1 MTTLPSARA
10 ETEIDLAVC
19 PPMLARAGSARVIR
33 SISDVRRFFCRND
46 RPIYSIGPT
55 DFNLAGMD
63 DWVRNFRYIS
73 QIDCYDGRHPKVFIP
88 RPQPHDRFRGI
99 EDVNNYLLSHGEVIR
114 HIRERGGRPAAVFLM
129 FDQRTEALCEEIGVE
144 VWFPRSSLRSRCDNK
159 VETVRIGNRAG
170 VPSVPNALAQVRSYK
185 TLRRVAD
192 EAGLGRHLVVQT
204 AYGDSGHTTF
214 FISSRKDW
222 RLHAKEIA
230 SEAEVKVMRRI
241 DAVGST
247 LEACVTRCGTVVG
260 PLLTEI
266 IGEPSLTP
274 YPGGWCGNEV
284 FPEAFSE
291 EVRAKARRYTELLG
305 AQLYREGYRG
315 YFDCDYL
322 LDRESGELYLGELN
336 PRICGASPITNH
348 GAFAHADVPLFLF
361 HLLEFSG
368 ADFDLDVGEVN
379 GRWSEPEYIDSWS
392 EVVMKRVSVEPAL
405 VAEAPPSGLWRLD
418 GEGRARYVRF
428 EHRRSAVE
436 TEREALFLRI
446 LGSGDMCY
454 EGADLGILITRGR
467 AMDDDF
473 ALNERARA
481 WVRSLH
487 ARYRTQPLDRPHPT
501 AAAAGPYG
509 KMA

>member
-1 MTTLPSARA
+1 MTGEPLRLQ
-10 ETEIDLAVC
+10 ETDPAVC
-19 PPMLARAGSARVIR
+19 PPILKKGHDSPIIR
-33 SISDVRRFFCRND
+33 SISDLRRFFCRNE

-63 DWVRNFRYIS
+63 DWVRNFHHIS
-73 QIDCYDGRHPKVFIP
+73 QIDCYDGRHPKVFVP
-88 RPQPHDRFRGI
+88 RATPHDEFRGI
-99 EDVNNYLLSHGEVIR
+99 EDVNNFLLSHDDVIAYVR
-114 HIRERGGRPAAVFLM
+114 RRGGKPAGVFLM
-129 FDQRTEALCEEIGVE
+129 FDEQTEKLCEELGME
-144 VWFPRSSLRSRCDNK
+144 VWFPKASLRSRCDNK

-170 VPSVPNALAQVRSYK
+170 VPSVPNALAQVGSYK

-192 EAGLGRHLVVQT
+192 EAGLGRHVVVQT

-214 FISSRKDW
+214 FISNRRDW

-230 SEAEVKVMRRI
+230 AEPEVKVMRRI

-247 LEACVTRCGTVVG
+247 LEACVTRCGTIAG

-274 YPGGWCGNEV
+274 YAGGWCGNEV
-284 FPEAFSE
+284 FPGLFTDAI
-291 EVRAKARRYTELLG
+291 RAKARRYTELLG
-305 AQLYREGYRG
+305 AQLFREGYRG

-322 LDRESGELYLGELN
+322 LDRECGELYLGELN

-361 HLLEFSG
+361 HLLEFCG
-368 ADFDLDVGEVN
+368 VDYDLDVEEVN
-379 GRWSEPEYIDSWS
+379 ARWSEPEYIDSWS
-392 EVVMKRVSVEPAL
+392 EIVMKRVPDEPAL
-405 VAEAPPSGLWRLD
+405 VTEAPPSGLWRLD
-418 GEGRARYVRF
+418 EDGHARYVRF

-436 TEREALFLRI
+436 TERDALFLRI
-446 LGSGDMCY
+446 MGSGEMCY

-481 WVRSLH
+481 WVRSLN
-487 ARYRTQPLDRPHPT
+487 ARYRTQSS
-501 AAAAGPYG
+501 GPG
-509 KMA
+509 V